1 MAEERDLLVEVG
13 TEELPPTALRRLMD
27 AFHDGIVS
35 GLETAEVAYRNSHR
49 YASPRRLAVLVEGV
63 PEQQPAQDI
72 ERRGPALSAAYNDQ
86 GQPTRAAQGFARSC
100 GVALDELDILRT
112 GKGEWLVYRD
122 RRPGARTV
130 DLLPE
135 IVDNTLAALPV
146 PKRMRWGSSQATFVR
161 PVHWVV
167 ALLGT
172 EVVDMTVLDNRTGR
186 ETRGHRFHAP
196 QPLRLAHAGEYER
209 RLREEGYVIA
219 DFDRRR
225 AILLDD
231 AQAKA
236 AALGGELVADEALID
251 EVAALVEWP
260 VALTG
265 RFDERF
271 LEVPAEALISSMQGH
286 QKVFPVAGPDGTLMA
301 RFVTIA
307 NLESRDPDE
316 VVRGNERVIRPR
328 LADAEFFWNQDRK
341 RPLAE
346 RVDDLRQIVFQQR
359 LGSLHDKQLRVATL
373 ARSLAEEFRA
383 DPDRAERAAM
393 IAKCDLLTEMV
404 DEFPE
409 LQGTMGRYY
418 ARQDGEGEDV
428 AAAMEEQYRPR
439 FAGDDTPVTPL
450 GQALAIADRADTLV
464 GIFAI
469 GQPPT
474 GDKDPFA
481 LRRAALGLARTL
493 IEGERHIDLRRLF
506 TRAASCLP
514 EDLGGADQVE
524 AVRDFCMERLKGYYQ
539 EQGISPEVF
548 DAVDAV
554 GVDDPLDFH
563 HRVHACAGFLELEAA
578 ASLAAANKR
587 VRNILR
593 KNAQSVPEAPVA
605 DRFVMEEERNLA
617 ACLEPLV
624 AEIDELA
631 AAGHYEQALT
641 RLASLRQPVDAFFD
655 QVMVMAEDPA
665 VRTNRLAL
673 LNRLAGLLG
682 RVADISRLPSGS
694 A

>member
-1 MAEERDLLVEVG
+1 MAEDRDLLIEVG

-27 AFHDGIVS
+27 AFHDGIVA
-35 GLETAEVAYRNSHR
+35 GLQGAEIGHRSSRR
-49 YASPRRLAVLVEGV
+49 YATPRRLAVLVEGV
-63 PEQQPAQDI
+63 PAQQPEQDI
-72 ERRGPALSAAYNDQ
+72 ERRGPALSAAYDDQ
-86 GQPTRAAQGFARSC
+86 GRPTRAAEGFARSC
-100 GVALDELDILRT
+100 GVAVEELDTLRT
-112 GKGEWLVYRD
+112 DKGEWLAYRA
-122 RRPGARTV
+122 RRAGARTV
-130 DLLPE
+130 DLLPG
-135 IVDNTLAALPV
+135 IVDTTLAALPV
-146 PKRMRWGSSQATFVR
+146 PKRMRWGSSEATFVR

-167 ALLGT
+167 ALFGT

-196 QPLRLAHAGEYER
+196 QPLGLTHAGEYER
-209 RLREEGYVIA
+209 RLREEGYVVA

-225 AILLDD
+225 ALLLED
-231 AQAKA
+231 ARSQAA
-236 AALGGELVADEALID
+236 DLGGELVADEALVD

-286 QKVFPVAGPDGTLMA
+286 QKVFPVARPDGVLMP
-301 RFVTIA
+301 RFITIA
-307 NLESRDPDE
+307 NLESRDPEE

-328 LADAEFFWNQDRK
+328 LADAEFFWNQDR
-341 RPLAE
+341 RTPLGQRIDE
-346 RVDDLRQIVFQQR
+346 LRQIVFQQR
-359 LGSLHDKQLRVATL
+359 LGSLYDKQLRVATL
-373 ARSLAEEFRA
+373 ARGLAEEFRA
-383 DPDRAERAAM
+383 DPDQAERAAM

-404 DEFPE
+404 AEFPE

-418 ARQDGEGEDV
+418 ARHDGEGDDV

-439 FAGDDTPVTPL
+439 FAGDGTPATPL
-450 GQALAIADRADTLV
+450 GQALAVADRADTLV

-506 TRAASCLP
+506 TRAAACLP
-514 EDLGGADQVE
+514 EDLAADDQIG

-539 EQGISPEVF
+539 EQGIGAEVF

-563 HRVHACAGFLELEAA
+563 QRVHACAGFLELDAA

-593 KNAQSVPEAPVA
+593 KSAEPVA
-605 DRFVMEEERNLA
+605 AMPETGKFTTDEERNLA
-617 ACLEPLV
+617 ACLDPLV
-624 AEIDELA
+624 VEVEELA
-631 AAGHYEQALT
+631 AAGRYEEALT
-641 RLASLRQPVDAFFD
+641 RLAGLREPVDAFFD

-665 VRTNRLAL
+665 VRANRLAL
-673 LNRLAGLLG
+673 LNRLAELLS
-682 RVADISRLPSGS
+682 RVADISRLPSG
-694 A
+694 AA